1 MATLRKH
8 TLPDERVRESIEM
21 PLTRWREI
29 NRHGKNSVTIYR
41 QPSFQ
46 VGDIIEI
53 RKDAPRSWTITFN
66 SKEEAKV
73 FDNGR
78 L

>member
-8 TLPDERVRESIEM
+8 TFPDEQVREPMNMS
-21 PLTRWREI
+21 LTEWWEI
-29 NRHGKNSVTIYR
+29 NRYVRNSVTMYR

-46 VGDIIEI
+46 IDDIIEI
-53 RKDAPRSWTITFN
+53 NSSAQASWAVTF
-66 SKEEAKV
+66 KAKV

>member
-21 PLTRWREI
+21 PLTEWWEI
-29 NRHGKNSVTIYR
+29 NRHGKNSVTMYR
-41 QPSFQ
+41 QPSSQ
-46 VGDIIEI
+46 VDDIIEI
-53 RKDAPRSWTITFN
+53 NSSAQASWTVTF
-66 SKEEAKV
+66 KAKV